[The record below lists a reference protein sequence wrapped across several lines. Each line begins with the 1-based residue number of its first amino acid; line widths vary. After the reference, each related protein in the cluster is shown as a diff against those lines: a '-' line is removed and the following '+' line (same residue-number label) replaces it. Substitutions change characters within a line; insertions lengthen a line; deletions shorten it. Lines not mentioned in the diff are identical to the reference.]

1 MTGKIIG
8 TGSYLPELV
17 WDNHKLTEWLDTND
31 EWIRERTGIAQRHI
45 SKEMG
50 VSGMALEA
58 AKKAMEDADKAGLGA
73 EDLDAIFVCS
83 VTPDIMV
90 PSIACEIQ
98 KELGAVNAFAYDIN
112 AACSGF
118 VFAYNMA
125 VAYMETGMI
134 ENALIIGSEQLSSML
149 DWNDRSSCILFG
161 DGAGAVVVTA
171 CEQKGAAVMHSDGAS
186 GEALQCM
193 TGGKLSMEGQKVFRF
208 ALKRVPEVVEEILV
222 KMEMEKDKKFP
233 AYFYE
238 FAELY
243 LNTPDEER
251 WGLEDKLHGFYYNHA
266 MKSGNPFVSAWFE
279 LNLDVNN
286 ILAAMTARKYKMDV
300 AKVPVGENLVAEALR
315 SSNARDFGLADDLE
329 YFEQLVRIND
339 TVDLV
344 EREKKI
350 DLLKWNWM
358 EDNTFFNYFTI
369 EKIFVFLMKL
379 EMIERWVSLDKD
391 KGNELFR
398 QLIDQLKDE
407 VQIPQEF
414 RK

>member
-1 MTGKIIG
+1 MTNYYCLV
-8 TGSYLPELV
+8 TGLPEL
-17 WDNHKLTEWLDTND
+17 
-31 EWIRERTGIAQRHI
+31 
-45 SKEMG
+45 S
-50 VSGMALEA
+50 LE
-58 AKKAMEDADKAGLGA
+58 D
-73 EDLDAIFVCS
+73 
-83 VTPDIMV
+83 
-90 PSIACEIQ
+90 
-98 KELGAVNAFAYDIN
+98 
-112 AACSGF
+112 
-118 VFAYNMA
+118 
-125 VAYMETGMI
+125 
-134 ENALIIGSEQLSSML
+134 
-149 DWNDRSSCILFG
+149 
-161 DGAGAVVVTA
+161 
-171 CEQKGAAVMHSDGAS
+171 
-186 GEALQCM
+186 
-193 TGGKLSMEGQKVFRF
+193 GKLSYTVANFKTEIYPELSKADKKLVDLFY
-208 ALKRVPEVVEEILV
+208 LKFDNCNLLTLLKDKEASVDTSLGNYSADKLLSVIASIKEETAP
-222 KMEMEKDKKFP
+222 DKKFP

-266 MKSGNPFVSAWFE
+266 MKCGNPFVSAWFE

-286 ILAAMTARKYKMDV
+286 ILAAMTARKYKMEV

-379 EMIERWVSLDKD
+379 EMIERWVSLDKE

>member
-1 MTGKIIG
+1 MTNYYCLV
-8 TGSYLPELV
+8 TGLPEL
-17 WDNHKLTEWLDTND
+17 
-31 EWIRERTGIAQRHI
+31 
-45 SKEMG
+45 S
-50 VSGMALEA
+50 LE
-58 AKKAMEDADKAGLGA
+58 D
-73 EDLDAIFVCS
+73 
-83 VTPDIMV
+83 
-90 PSIACEIQ
+90 
-98 KELGAVNAFAYDIN
+98 
-112 AACSGF
+112 
-118 VFAYNMA
+118 
-125 VAYMETGMI
+125 
-134 ENALIIGSEQLSSML
+134 
-149 DWNDRSSCILFG
+149 
-161 DGAGAVVVTA
+161 
-171 CEQKGAAVMHSDGAS
+171 
-186 GEALQCM
+186 
-193 TGGKLSMEGQKVFRF
+193 GKLSYTVANFKTEIYPELSKADKKLVDLFY
-208 ALKRVPEVVEEILV
+208 LKFDNRNLLTLLKDKEASVDTSLGNYSADELLSVIASIKEETAP
-222 KMEMEKDKKFP
+222 DKKFP

-300 AKVPVGENLVAEALR
+300 ARVPVGENLVAEALR

-339 TVDLV
+339 TIDLV

-350 DLLKWNWM
+350 DLLIWNWR

-379 EMIERWVSLDKD
+379 EMIERWVSLDKE

>member
-1 MTGKIIG
+1 MTNYYCLV
-8 TGSYLPELV
+8 TGLPEL
-17 WDNHKLTEWLDTND
+17 
-31 EWIRERTGIAQRHI
+31 
-45 SKEMG
+45 S
-50 VSGMALEA
+50 LE
-58 AKKAMEDADKAGLGA
+58 D
-73 EDLDAIFVCS
+73 
-83 VTPDIMV
+83 
-90 PSIACEIQ
+90 
-98 KELGAVNAFAYDIN
+98 
-112 AACSGF
+112 
-118 VFAYNMA
+118 
-125 VAYMETGMI
+125 
-134 ENALIIGSEQLSSML
+134 
-149 DWNDRSSCILFG
+149 
-161 DGAGAVVVTA
+161 
-171 CEQKGAAVMHSDGAS
+171 
-186 GEALQCM
+186 
-193 TGGKLSMEGQKVFRF
+193 GKLSYTVANFKTEIYPELSKADKKLVDLFY
-208 ALKRVPEVVEEILV
+208 LKFDNRNLLTLLKDKEASVDTSLGNYSADELLSVIASIKEETAP
-222 KMEMEKDKKFP
+222 DKKFP

-243 LNTPDEER
+243 LNNPDEER

-300 AKVPVGENLVAEALR
+300 ARVPVGENLVAEALR

-339 TVDLV
+339 TIDLV

-379 EMIERWVSLDKD
+379 EMIERWVSLDKE

>member
-1 MTGKIIG
+1 MTNYYCLV
-8 TGSYLPELV
+8 TGLPEL
-17 WDNHKLTEWLDTND
+17 
-31 EWIRERTGIAQRHI
+31 
-45 SKEMG
+45 S
-50 VSGMALEA
+50 LE
-58 AKKAMEDADKAGLGA
+58 D
-73 EDLDAIFVCS
+73 
-83 VTPDIMV
+83 
-90 PSIACEIQ
+90 
-98 KELGAVNAFAYDIN
+98 
-112 AACSGF
+112 
-118 VFAYNMA
+118 
-125 VAYMETGMI
+125 
-134 ENALIIGSEQLSSML
+134 
-149 DWNDRSSCILFG
+149 
-161 DGAGAVVVTA
+161 
-171 CEQKGAAVMHSDGAS
+171 
-186 GEALQCM
+186 
-193 TGGKLSMEGQKVFRF
+193 GKLSYTVANFKTEIYPELSKADKKLVDLFY
-208 ALKRVPEVVEEILV
+208 LKFDNRNLLTLLKDKEASVDTSLGNYSADELLSVIASIKEETAP
-222 KMEMEKDKKFP
+222 DKKFP

-300 AKVPVGENLVAEALR
+300 ARVPVGENLVAEALR

-329 YFEQLVRIND
+329 YFEQLVRVND
-339 TVDLV
+339 TIDLV

-379 EMIERWVSLDKD
+379 EMIERWVSLDKE

>member
-1 MTGKIIG
+1 MTNYYCLV
-8 TGSYLPELV
+8 TGLPEL
-17 WDNHKLTEWLDTND
+17 
-31 EWIRERTGIAQRHI
+31 
-45 SKEMG
+45 S
-50 VSGMALEA
+50 LE
-58 AKKAMEDADKAGLGA
+58 D
-73 EDLDAIFVCS
+73 
-83 VTPDIMV
+83 
-90 PSIACEIQ
+90 
-98 KELGAVNAFAYDIN
+98 
-112 AACSGF
+112 
-118 VFAYNMA
+118 
-125 VAYMETGMI
+125 
-134 ENALIIGSEQLSSML
+134 
-149 DWNDRSSCILFG
+149 
-161 DGAGAVVVTA
+161 
-171 CEQKGAAVMHSDGAS
+171 
-186 GEALQCM
+186 
-193 TGGKLSMEGQKVFRF
+193 GKLSYTVANFKTEIYPELSKADKKLVDLFY
-208 ALKRVPEVVEEILV
+208 LKFDNRNLLTLLKDKEASVDTSLGNYSADELLSVIASIKEETAP
-222 KMEMEKDKKFP
+222 DKKFP

-251 WGLEDKLHGFYYNHA
+251 WGLEDKLHGLYYNHA

-339 TVDLV
+339 TIDLV

-379 EMIERWVSLDKD
+379 EMIERWVSLDKE

>member
-1 MTGKIIG
+1 MTNYYCLV
-8 TGSYLPELV
+8 TGLPEL
-17 WDNHKLTEWLDTND
+17 
-31 EWIRERTGIAQRHI
+31 
-45 SKEMG
+45 S
-50 VSGMALEA
+50 LE
-58 AKKAMEDADKAGLGA
+58 D
-73 EDLDAIFVCS
+73 
-83 VTPDIMV
+83 
-90 PSIACEIQ
+90 
-98 KELGAVNAFAYDIN
+98 
-112 AACSGF
+112 
-118 VFAYNMA
+118 
-125 VAYMETGMI
+125 
-134 ENALIIGSEQLSSML
+134 
-149 DWNDRSSCILFG
+149 
-161 DGAGAVVVTA
+161 
-171 CEQKGAAVMHSDGAS
+171 
-186 GEALQCM
+186 
-193 TGGKLSMEGQKVFRF
+193 GKLSYTVANFKTEIYPELSKADKKLVDLFY
-208 ALKRVPEVVEEILV
+208 LKFDNRNLLTLLKDKEASVDTSLGNYSADELLSVIASIKEETAP
-222 KMEMEKDKKFP
+222 DKKFP

-379 EMIERWVSLDKD
+379 EMIERWVSLDKE

>member
-1 MTGKIIG
+1 MTNYYCLV
-8 TGSYLPELV
+8 TGLPEL
-17 WDNHKLTEWLDTND
+17 
-31 EWIRERTGIAQRHI
+31 
-45 SKEMG
+45 S
-50 VSGMALEA
+50 LE
-58 AKKAMEDADKAGLGA
+58 D
-73 EDLDAIFVCS
+73 
-83 VTPDIMV
+83 
-90 PSIACEIQ
+90 
-98 KELGAVNAFAYDIN
+98 
-112 AACSGF
+112 
-118 VFAYNMA
+118 
-125 VAYMETGMI
+125 
-134 ENALIIGSEQLSSML
+134 
-149 DWNDRSSCILFG
+149 
-161 DGAGAVVVTA
+161 
-171 CEQKGAAVMHSDGAS
+171 
-186 GEALQCM
+186 
-193 TGGKLSMEGQKVFRF
+193 GKLSYTVANFKTEIYPELSKTDKKLIDLFY
-208 ALKRVPEVVEEILV
+208 LKFDNQNLLTLLKDKEASVDTTLGNYSADELLSVIASIKEETAP
-222 KMEMEKDKKFP
+222 DKKFP

-329 YFEQLVRIND
+329 YFEQLIRIND

-379 EMIERWVSLDKD
+379 EMIERWVSLDKE